1 MATQDEFNPSQS
13 DEYEEEGARQP
24 TRRKNLVG
32 LWANGR
38 TRFVLILTIIAFALL
53 ACVGIYL
60 INRPNPSSRAGGT
73 VDVAPPPKLT
83 RNPGNSNDVTLNRQI
98 EDANADRA
106 RQAAKAG
113 ETSLPEL
120 HGNSDPSRNDPLL
133 VGPPPAAASTA
144 PAPVHVQAYVP
155 PAVTPVTPALTQQQQ
170 QDLANARQKAQQLSE
185 ERQRVFDSQMSFYL
199 AKLRDNRSPA
209 GFGKQE
215 FDFVGQTPKTGAGS
229 AGGAAAPGAA
239 GQAGA
244 GTAAGNAGSVAS
256 TTGAT
261 SASNNETK
269 APAIIQAG
277 TIIPGLLITPLNSDS
292 PGPAMVDIT
301 SGPFRGGR
309 ALCTAQTQE
318 ETIAVR
324 CTRLSLPSTTDIPG
338 AGRSFQIDAYL
349 VDDKYQTNLATNVN
363 HHYLHNIG
371 LVAAAAFVQG
381 YGQAVGRSNS
391 SITTGPF
398 GSTVAY
404 GELSS
409 SQINKTALGQVGQDV
424 GQRLQQQA
432 TRPTTVKAVP
442 RHEGEGIPV
451 GLLFM
456 SDF

>member
-1 MATQDEFNPSQS
+1 MATQDDFNPSQS
-13 DEYEEEGARQP
+13 DEYEEEG
-24 TRRKNLVG
+24 TRRPPSRWQNVRG
-32 LWANGR
+32 VWANGR
-38 TRFVLILTIIAFALL
+38 SRMVVIATLIVLVLVFSIGFFMLT
-53 ACVGIYL
+53 
-60 INRPNPSSRAGGT
+60 RPNPASRAGGT
-73 VDVAPPPKLT
+73 VDVAAPPKLT
-83 RNPGNSNDVTLNRQI
+83 RDPGNSNDVTLNRQI
-98 EDANADRA
+98 QDANADRA
-106 RQAAKAG
+106 RQAAKNG

-120 HGNSDPSRNDPLL
+120 HGNSDPNRNDPLL

-144 PAPVHVQAYVP
+144 PAPVRVQAYVP
-155 PAVTPVTPALTQQQQ
+155 PAAPPVTPALTQQQQ
-170 QDLANARQKAQQLSE
+170 QDLANARQKAQQLAE
-185 ERQRVFDSQMSFYL
+185 ERQRVFDSQMNFYL

-215 FDFVGQTPKTGAGS
+215 FDYVGQTPKTGAGS
-229 AGGAAAPGAA
+229 ASGAAAPGAA

-244 GTAAGNAGSVAS
+244 TGPAAGSVAS
-256 TTGAT
+256 TTGAA
-261 SASNNETK
+261 SGSNNDTK

-349 VDDKYQTNLATNVN
+349 VDEKYQTNLATNVN

-442 RHEGEGIPV
+442 RHEGEGIAV